1 MNKDY
6 CIDLFN
12 YKRRTTREVTIGG
25 VALGGGNEIRL
36 QSMTNTN
43 TLDTDG
49 SVAQIERIAD
59 AGGDLVRLT
68 AQGVKEAEN
77 LENIHEKLRSEGY
90 TTPLV
95 ADIHFNPKAAEEA
108 AKHVEKVRINPG
120 NFSKNPEDTEEKL
133 KKLIDICN
141 EHKTALRIGVNHGSL
156 AQHVMDKYGD
166 TPQGMA
172 ESAMEYLRLCHK
184 LGFDNVVVSMK
195 ASNTMVMVES
205 VRILCAMMKDEGMNY
220 PLHLGVTEAGN
231 GEDGR
236 IKSAAGIGALLA
248 DGIGDTIRVS
258 LSEAPEKE
266 IPVAKKLADYFK
278 ERETAD
284 GISAKDCG
292 KFNPFSYNRR
302 KTTAVRN
309 IGGENVPV
317 VITNCGD
324 VFVEPQPDYTSIKQ
338 MKEAGVNA
346 IETDL
351 KSAFSCWDAL
361 CAEARKENS
370 VIIINS
376 TGKNST
382 GEYRAIIH
390 RLESENIAAP
400 VILKKTYNEDDLE
413 SLQVK
418 AAADMGVMFIDGM
431 ADGIMIE
438 NASEKIVP
446 EDIKNLSFSIL
457 QATRARITKTEYIS
471 CPGCGRTLYDLENTI
486 TQIKERTKH
495 LKGLKIGIM
504 GCIVN
509 GPGEMADADYGYV
522 GAGVGKVSLYKRKEC
537 VEKNIPTDQAVDK
550 LIALIK
556 DNGDWKE

>member
-1 MNKDY
+1 V
-6 CIDLFN
+6 L
-12 YKRRTTREVTIGG
+12 
-25 VALGGGNEIRL
+25 
-36 QSMTNTN
+36 
-43 TLDTDG
+43 
-49 SVAQIERIAD
+49 
-59 AGGDLVRLT
+59 
-68 AQGVKEAEN
+68 
-77 LENIHEKLRSEGY
+77 
-90 TTPLV
+90 
-95 ADIHFNPKAAEEA
+95 
-108 AKHVEKVRINPG
+108 
-120 NFSKNPEDTEEKL
+120 
-133 KKLIDICN
+133 
-141 EHKTALRIGVNHGSL
+141 
-156 AQHVMDKYGD
+156 
-166 TPQGMA
+166 
-172 ESAMEYLRLCHK
+172 
-184 LGFDNVVVSMK
+184 
-195 ASNTMVMVES
+195 
-205 VRILCAMMKDEGMNY
+205 
-220 PLHLGVTEAGN
+220 
-231 GEDGR
+231 
-236 IKSAAGIGALLA
+236 
-248 DGIGDTIRVS
+248 

-278 ERETAD
+278 ERETAES
-284 GISAKDCG
+284 ISANDCG
-292 KFNPFSYNRR
+292 KFNPFSYSRR

-317 VITNCGD
+317 VITNCDD
-324 VFVEPQPDYTSIKQ
+324 VFAEPQPDYTSLKQ

-351 KSAFSCWDAL
+351 KSAFSCWDDL

-390 RLESENIAAP
+390 RLESEGISAP
-400 VILKKTYNEDDLE
+400 VILRKRYDEDELE

-438 NASEKIVP
+438 NASEKIAP
-446 EDIKNLSFSIL
+446 EDVKNLSFGIL

>member
-43 TLDTDG
+43 TLDTDA

-120 NFSKNPEDTEEKL
+120 NFSKNPEETEEKL

-258 LSEAPEKE
+258 LSEAPEME
-266 IPVAKKLADYFK
+266 IPVAKRLADYFK

-292 KFNPFSYNRR
+292 KFNPFSYSRR

-324 VFVEPQPDYTSIKQ
+324 VFAEPQPDYTSLKQ

-351 KSAFSCWDAL
+351 KSAFSCWDTL
-361 CAEARKENS
+361 CTEARKENS

-376 TGKNST
+376 TGKNSI

-400 VILKKTYNEDDLE
+400 VILKKTYNEDELE

-438 NASEKIVP
+438 NTNDKIAP
-446 EDIKNLSFSIL
+446 EDVKNLSFGIL

-495 LKGLKIGIM
+495 LKGLKI
-504 GCIVN
+504 
-509 GPGEMADADYGYV
+509 
-522 GAGVGKVSLYKRKEC
+522 
-537 VEKNIPTDQAVDK
+537 
-550 LIALIK
+550 
-556 DNGDWKE
+556 

>member
-49 SVAQIERIAD
+49 SVAQIKRIAD

-120 NFSKNPEDTEEKL
+120 NFSKNPEETEEKL

-205 VRILCAMMKDEGMNY
+205 VRILCAMMMDEGMNY

-284 GISAKDCG
+284 GISANDCG
-292 KFNPFSYNRR
+292 KFNPFSYSRR

-324 VFVEPQPDYTSIKQ
+324 TFAEPQPDYTSIKQ

-351 KSAFSCWDAL
+351 KSALSCWDAL
-361 CAEARKENS
+361 CTEARKENS

-400 VILKKTYNEDDLE
+400 VILKKTYNEDELE

-438 NASEKIVP
+438 NASEKIAP
-446 EDIKNLSFSIL
+446 EDVKNLSFGIL

-556 DNGDWKE
+556 SNGDWKE

>member
-1 MNKDY
+1 
-6 CIDLFN
+6 
-12 YKRRTTREVTIGG
+12 
-25 VALGGGNEIRL
+25 
-36 QSMTNTN
+36 
-43 TLDTDG
+43 
-49 SVAQIERIAD
+49 
-59 AGGDLVRLT
+59 
-68 AQGVKEAEN
+68 
-77 LENIHEKLRSEGY
+77 
-90 TTPLV
+90 
-95 ADIHFNPKAAEEA
+95 
-108 AKHVEKVRINPG
+108 
-120 NFSKNPEDTEEKL
+120 
-133 KKLIDICN
+133 
-141 EHKTALRIGVNHGSL
+141 
-156 AQHVMDKYGD
+156 MDKYGD

-205 VRILCAMMKDEGMNY
+205 VRILCAMMMDEGMDY

-266 IPVAKKLADYFK
+266 IPVAKKLTDYFK

-284 GISAKDCG
+284 DISANDCG
-292 KFNPFSYNRR
+292 KFNPFSYSRR

-317 VITNCGD
+317 AITNCGG
-324 VFVEPQPDYTSIKQ
+324 VFAGPQPDYTSIKQ

-400 VILKKTYNEDDLE
+400 VILKKTYNEDELE

-438 NASEKIVP
+438 NTNDKIAP
-446 EDIKNLSFSIL
+446 EDVKNLSFGIL

>member
-1 MNKDY
+1 MNKNY
-6 CIDLFN
+6 CTDLFN
-12 YKRRTTREVTIGG
+12 YKRRTTREVSIGG
-25 VALGGGNEIRL
+25 VTLGGKNEIRL

-43 TLDTDG
+43 TLDTDS
-49 SVAQIERIAD
+49 SVAQIKRIAD

-90 TTPLV
+90 DTPLV

-120 NFSKNPEDTEEKL
+120 NFSKNTDETEEKL
-133 KKLIDICN
+133 KNLLDICN

-156 AQHVMDKYGD
+156 AQNIMDRFGD

-172 ESAMEYLRLCHK
+172 ESAMEYLRLCRK

-205 VRILCAMMKDEGMNY
+205 VRILCAMMKDEGMDY

-278 ERETAD
+278 ERETAEP
-284 GISAKDCG
+284 ISAEVCE
-292 KFNPFSYNRR
+292 KFTPFSFNKR
-302 KTTAVRN
+302 KTKAANN
-309 IGGENVPV
+309 IGGDNVPV
-317 VITNCGD
+317 VITSNGEAFND
-324 VFVEPQPDYTSIKQ
+324 PRPDYTSINQLKQ
-338 MKEAGVNA
+338 TANV
-346 IETDL
+346 IETDQ
-351 KSAFSCWDAL
+351 KTAFADWATFS
-361 CAEARKENS
+361 AEAKKDNT

-376 TGKNST
+376 IGKNST
-382 GEYRAIIH
+382 GEYRAVIH
-390 RLESENIAAP
+390 KLENEGIATP
-400 VILKKTYNEDDLE
+400 VILRKTYDEDDLE
-413 SLQVK
+413 GLQIK

-438 NASEKIVP
+438 NDNDKISQ
-446 EDIKNLSFSIL
+446 EDIKNLSFGIL
-457 QATRARITKTEYIS
+457 QATRARITKTEYLS

-486 TQIKERTKH
+486 AQIKDRTKH

-537 VEKNIPTDQAVDK
+537 VEKNIPAEQAVDK

-556 DNGDWKE
+556 SNGDLKE

>member
-1 MNKDY
+1 M
-6 CIDLFN
+6 DLFN

-49 SVAQIERIAD
+49 SVAQIKRIAD

-120 NFSKNPEDTEEKL
+120 NFSKNPEETEEKL

-205 VRILCAMMKDEGMNY
+205 VRILCAMMMDEGMNY

-284 GISAKDCG
+284 GISANDCG
-292 KFNPFSYNRR
+292 KFNPFSYSRR

-324 VFVEPQPDYTSIKQ
+324 TFAEPQPDYTSIKQ

-351 KSAFSCWDAL
+351 KSALSCWDAL
-361 CAEARKENS
+361 CTEARKENS

-400 VILKKTYNEDDLE
+400 VILKKTYNEDELE

-438 NASEKIVP
+438 NASEKIAP
-446 EDIKNLSFSIL
+446 EDVKNLSFGIL

-556 DNGDWKE
+556 SNGDWKE